1 MSVLISFSIPFIF
14 PKNMFNE
21 PLKMGRDGHAWQWGH
36 VSGVVEMKVR
46 THSVN
51 VFFQKKKKNSEHLLR
66 TRYCTRFW
74 GYSQEETRCGS
85 YLLALRAMGGWGP
98 DHKLTQ
104 TLR

>member
-36 VSGVVEMKVR
+36 VSGVVEMKGR

-51 VFFQKKKKNSEHLLR
+51 VFFQKKKKILS
-66 TRYCTRFW
+66 TYYAP
-74 GYSQEETRCGS
+74 GI
-85 YLLALRAMGGWGP
+85 ALDSGDTARRKP
-98 DHKLTQ
+98 DVVPTSWP
-104 TLR
+104 